1 MFEAFEPITIC
12 DKFLLFVFCQL
23 ETITL
28 WKTRFIALNGL
39 IKSYSF
45 DLVEFGKV
53 CIHDDLLPSYGQD
66 TALNSVLGILLK
78 QLAFIREIHII
89 IWHRYKLNL
98 VVFACKNTFFI
109 TIHKTNHQ

>member
-28 WKTRFIALNGL
+28 WKTHFVALNSL
-39 IKSYSF
+39 IKSYSL

-66 TALNSVLGILLK
+66 TALKSSKTCI
-78 QLAFIREIHII
+78 F
-89 IWHRYKLNL
+89 
-98 VVFACKNTFFI
+98 
-109 TIHKTNHQ
+109 IHKIINPSS

>member
-12 DKFLLFVFCQL
+12 DKLQLFVSCQL

-28 WKTRFIALNGL
+28 WETSFVSLDSL
-39 IKSYSF
+39 IESDSF
-45 DLVEFGKV
+45 DLIKFSKI
-53 CIHDDLLPSYGQD
+53 CIHDDLLHSYGQD
-66 TALNSVLGILLK
+66 PALNSVLRILLK

-98 VVFACKNTFFI
+98 VVFACKNDSI
-109 TIHKTNHQ
+109 GDSVPL